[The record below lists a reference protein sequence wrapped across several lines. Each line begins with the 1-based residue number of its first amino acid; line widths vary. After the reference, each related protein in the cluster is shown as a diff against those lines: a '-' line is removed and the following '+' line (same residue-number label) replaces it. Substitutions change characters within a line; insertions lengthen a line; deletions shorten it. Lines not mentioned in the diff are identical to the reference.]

1 MIEETTNGVSATDA
15 FAVVNRQINIL
26 LAYLERP
33 DVQLQLAVLLSIAA
47 ASYVLAL
54 VFFRLLVRAARHN
67 LRGRSQETRD
77 NVLNR
82 WLPAI
87 DQLDFP
93 LLALLLIYAAIP
105 FVQARGGAVG
115 LLFSSTIFFWVVLA
129 YQVLLTVLY
138 AVFRRK
144 AVRRYHNAIF
154 NPTFIGITLWAV
166 VSFLNIDE
174 IFQIQLG
181 QLFATPIT
189 VGGLIGAVLV
199 LYVFIAA
206 SWVIQDVLRVT
217 FGRLDSDPGLINSIL
232 TISRYLVLI
241 FGVVVTLNTLGFSPA
256 TLAAVAGGLSLGA
269 GLGLQR
275 IIGNFVS
282 GIVLLVEQ
290 SVRPGDMVIIGND
303 MGIVQRITVRST
315 VVTRLDNVD
324 LVVPNENLMTSTVTT
339 YNTALARKR
348 VEVRVGVSYGAN
360 PTEVRKVLEE
370 TAAKHGLVLEDPP
383 PAAYFLG
390 FGDSSLSFVLWAWVD
405 HNDHRWGTQSD
416 LHYMVNHAF
425 REYGIEI
432 PFPQRDVNL
441 RMPSQQEIAVV
452 DAYERSHLRGTTEQ
466 LQQSQQGV
474 TEQNFPSDGNDG
486 DD

>member
-1 MIEETTNGVSATDA
+1 MIEETTNGISAGDA
-15 FAVVNRQINIL
+15 LAVVDRQINIL

-33 DVQLQLAVLLSIAA
+33 DVLLQVAVLLAIAA
-47 ASYVLAL
+47 LSYVLAL
-54 VFFRLLVRAARHN
+54 LFFRVLVRITRPY
-67 LRGRSQETRD
+67 LRGRSEETRD
-77 NVLNR
+77 SVLNR

-93 LLALLLIYAAIP
+93 LLALLLIYVAVP
-105 FVQARGGAVG
+105 LVQARGGAVG

-144 AVRRYHNAIF
+144 SVRRYHYAIL
-154 NPTFIGITLWAV
+154 NPTFIGVTLWAV
-166 VSFLNIDE
+166 LSFLNINE
-174 IFQIQLG
+174 IFSIQFG
-181 QLFATPIT
+181 QLFDTPIT
-189 VGGLIGAVLV
+189 VGSLIGAALV
-199 LYVFIAA
+199 LYGFLAA
-206 SWVIQDVLRVT
+206 SWVTQDVLRAAL
-217 FGRLDSDPGLINSIL
+217 GRVDSDPGLVNSIL

-241 FGVVVTLNTLGFSPA
+241 FGVIVTLNTLGFSPA

-290 SVRPGDMVIIGND
+290 SVRPGDVIIVGND
-303 MGIVQRITVRST
+303 MGVVQKITVRST
-315 VVTRLDNVD
+315 IVNRFDNVD

-348 VEVRVGVSYGAN
+348 VEVRVGVSYGAD

-370 TAAKHGLVLEDPP
+370 TAAKHGLVLKDPP
-383 PAAYFLG
+383 PAAYFLD

-425 REYGIEI
+425 SEHGIEI

-441 RMPSQQEIAVV
+441 RMPGQQEIATV
-452 DAYERSHLRGTTEQ
+452 DAYERSHQRQPTEQ
-466 LQQSQQGV
+466 LQPSQQGI
-474 TEQNFPSDGNDG
+474 TEENFPSDSADG
-486 DD
+486 EV